1 MKERLDNLLVRR
13 GLAPSRERAKAYI
26 MEGVVFV
33 NGEREDKPGSFFEE
47 DRIRSLEVRS
57 DPIPYVSRGG
67 LKLAHAIETWKIGVE
82 GFTCLDIGAS
92 TGGFTDCLL
101 QNGAARVYSVDSG
114 TNQLDWKLR
123 SDPRVV
129 CMEKTNFRY
138 LTEQDIPEPID
149 FACADVSFISLEKVL
164 PPARSLLKK
173 GAQMVCLVK
182 PQFEAGRE
190 LVGKN
195 GVVRDPA
202 VQAAVLERISAFCEG
217 IGFRKLGHTD
227 SPILGAKGN
236 KEFLLWIE
244 KEEMG

>member
-33 NGEREDKPGSFFEE
+33 NGEREDKAGSFFEE

-67 LKLAHAIETWKIGVE
+67 LKLAHAIETWQISVE

-101 QNGAARVYSVDSG
+101 QNGAAKVYSVDSG

-129 CMEKTNFRY
+129 SMEKTNFRY
-138 LTEQDIPEPID
+138 LTEQEIPEPID

-164 PPARSLLKK
+164 PPARALLRN

-195 GVVRDPA
+195 GVVRDPK
-202 VQAAVLERISAFCEG
+202 VQEAVLNRISAFCEE
-217 IGFRKLGHTD
+217 IGFTKLGHTD

-236 KEFLLWIE
+236 KEFLLWIR
-244 KEEMG
+244 KEAG

>member
-33 NGEREDKPGSFFEE
+33 NGEREDKAGSFFEE
-47 DRIRSLEVRS
+47 DSIRSLEVRS

-67 LKLAHAIETWKIGVE
+67 LKLAHAIETWQISVE

-101 QNGAARVYSVDSG
+101 QNGAAKVYSVDSG

-123 SDPRVV
+123 SDPRVIS
-129 CMEKTNFRY
+129 MEKTNFRY
-138 LTEQDIPEPID
+138 LTEQEIPEPID
-149 FACADVSFISLEKVL
+149 FACADVSFISLENVL
-164 PPARSLLKK
+164 PPARALLRN

-195 GVVRDPA
+195 GVVRDPK
-202 VQAAVLERISAFCEG
+202 VQEAVLNRISAFCEE
-217 IGFRKLGHTD
+217 IGFTKLGHTD

-236 KEFLLWIE
+236 KEFLLWIR
-244 KEEMG
+244 KEAG

>member
-33 NGEREDKPGSFFEE
+33 NGEREDKAGSFFEE
-47 DRIRSLEVRS
+47 DSIRSLEVRS

-67 LKLAHAIETWKIGVE
+67 LKLAHAIETWQISVE

-101 QNGAARVYSVDSG
+101 QNGAAKVYSVDSG

-129 CMEKTNFRY
+129 SMEKTNFRY
-138 LTEQDIPEPID
+138 LTEQEIPEPID

-164 PPARSLLKK
+164 PPARALLRN

-195 GVVRDPA
+195 GVVRDPK
-202 VQAAVLERISAFCEG
+202 VQEAVLNRISAFCEE
-217 IGFRKLGHTD
+217 IGFTKLGHTD

-236 KEFLLWIE
+236 KEFLLWIR
-244 KEEMG
+244 KEAG

>member
-33 NGEREDKPGSFFEE
+33 NGEREDKAGSFFEE
-47 DRIRSLEVRS
+47 DSIRSLEVRS

-67 LKLAHAIETWKIGVE
+67 LKLAHAIETWQISVE

-101 QNGAARVYSVDSG
+101 QNGAAKVYSVDSG

-129 CMEKTNFRY
+129 SMEKTNFRY
-138 LTEQDIPEPID
+138 LTEQEIPEPID

-164 PPARSLLKK
+164 PPARALLRK

-195 GVVRDPA
+195 GVVRDPK
-202 VQAAVLERISAFCEG
+202 VQEAVLNRISAFCEE
-217 IGFRKLGHTD
+217 IGFTKLGHTD

-236 KEFLLWIE
+236 KEFLLWIR
-244 KEEMG
+244 KEAG

>member
-33 NGEREDKPGSFFEE
+33 NGEREDKTGSFFEE
-47 DRIRSLEVRS
+47 DSIRSLEVRS

-67 LKLAHAIETWKIGVE
+67 LKLAHAIETWQISVE

-101 QNGAARVYSVDSG
+101 QNGAAKVYSVDSG

-129 CMEKTNFRY
+129 SMEKTNFRY
-138 LTEQDIPEPID
+138 LTEQEIPEPID

-164 PPARSLLKK
+164 PPARALLRN

-195 GVVRDPA
+195 GVVRDPK
-202 VQAAVLERISAFCEG
+202 VQEAVLNRISAFCEE
-217 IGFRKLGHTD
+217 IGFTKLGHTD

-236 KEFLLWIE
+236 KEFLLWIR
-244 KEEMG
+244 KEAG

>member
-1 MKERLDNLLVRR
+1 VKERLDNLLVRR

-33 NGEREDKPGSFFEE
+33 NGEREDKAGSFFEE

-67 LKLAHAIETWKIGVE
+67 LKLAHAIETWQISVE

-101 QNGAARVYSVDSG
+101 QNGAAKVYSVDSG

-129 CMEKTNFRY
+129 SMEKTNFRY
-138 LTEQDIPEPID
+138 LTEQEIPEPID

-164 PPARSLLKK
+164 PPARALLRK

-195 GVVRDPA
+195 GVVRDPK
-202 VQAAVLERISAFCEG
+202 VQEAVLNRISAFCEE
-217 IGFRKLGHTD
+217 IGFTKLGHTD

-236 KEFLLWIE
+236 KEFLLWIR
-244 KEEMG
+244 KEAG

>member
-33 NGEREDKPGSFFEE
+33 NGEREDKAGSFFEE

-67 LKLAHAIETWKIGVE
+67 LKLAHAIETWQISVE

-101 QNGAARVYSVDSG
+101 QNGAAKVYSVDSG

-129 CMEKTNFRY
+129 SMEKTNFRY
-138 LTEQDIPEPID
+138 LTEQEIPEPID

-164 PPARSLLKK
+164 PPARALLRK

-195 GVVRDPA
+195 GVVRDPK
-202 VQAAVLERISAFCEG
+202 VQEAVLNRISAFCEE
-217 IGFRKLGHTD
+217 IGFTKLGHTD

-236 KEFLLWIE
+236 KEFLLWIR
-244 KEEMG
+244 KEAG

>member
-33 NGEREDKPGSFFEE
+33 NGEREDKAGSFFEE

-67 LKLAHAIETWKIGVE
+67 LKLAHAIETWQISVE

-101 QNGAARVYSVDSG
+101 QNGAAKVYSVDSG

-123 SDPRVV
+123 SDPRF
-129 CMEKTNFRY
+129 CLCGCLLY
-138 LTEQDIPEPID
+138 LTGKSAPAGP
-149 FACADVSFISLEKVL
+149 CA
-164 PPARSLLKK
+164 LK
-173 GAQMVCLVK
+173 
-182 PQFEAGRE
+182 EGRPDG
-190 LVGKN
+190 LSRKT
-195 GVVRDPA
+195 A
-202 VQAAVLERISAFCEG
+202 V
-217 IGFRKLGHTD
+217 
-227 SPILGAKGN
+227 
-236 KEFLLWIE
+236 
-244 KEEMG
+244 

>member
-67 LKLAHAIETWKIGVE
+67 LKLAHAIENWQIDVSGA
-82 GFTCLDIGAS
+82 TCLDIGAS

-101 QNGAARVYSVDSG
+101 QNGAVRVYSVDSG

-138 LTEQDIPEPID
+138 LTKEDIPELID

-164 PPARSLLKK
+164 PPACALLRD

-195 GVVRDPA
+195 GIVRDPA
-202 VQAAVLERISAFCEG
+202 VHAAVLERIAAFCET
-217 IGFRKLGHTD
+217 IGFDCLGHTD

-236 KEFLLWIE
+236 KEFLLWIRKGE
-244 KEEMG
+244 KG